1 MTSAS
6 VFGVIATILIFF
18 SQLYEIR
25 SIFVADPVTKQKTR
39 PSRSTFWI
47 WTVVQAMMVGSYI
60 ATGETFAAGVGVAYA
75 VTILAIAILSIRY
88 GYSQWEKLDS
98 LCVFG
103 MAVTVVLGL
112 IFRSTMVILVSA
124 ILIDAI
130 GCIPT
135 VKKVWEDPGSE
146 SRWAWAIT
154 VVACVV
160 NFGAVEH
167 WGAESFLYLPYLLI
181 VNSVIAYGIWFSPK
195 ARRR

>member
-1 MTSAS
+1 MTSAG
-6 VFGVIATILIFF
+6 VFGVIATTLIFF

-47 WTVVQAMMVGSYI
+47 WTVVQAMMVGSYL

-75 VTILAIAILSIRY
+75 VTILAIAILSIWY
-88 GYSQWEKLDS
+88 GYSRWERLDS
-98 LCVFG
+98 ICILG
-103 MAVTVVLGL
+103 MVVTVVLGL
-112 IFRSTMVILVSA
+112 VFRSALVILIAA
-124 ILIDAI
+124 ILVDAI

-135 VKKVWEDPGSE
+135 IKKVWEDPGSE
-146 SRWAWAIT
+146 SRWAWMMT
-154 VVACVV
+154 VVACVM

-167 WGAESFLYLPYLLI
+167 WGVESFLYLPYLLI
-181 VNSVIAYGIWFSPK
+181 VNSVITYGIWLSPK